1 MPILIRVLLFV
12 VVLAGITATDSIAQT
27 DTIRVSLIEFLEI
40 AKSQSTLLN
49 TRQTEVDFSEN
60 RVNQARAQRILPR
73 IELNT
78 AHGLVPAVTSSD
90 PNLPPG
96 QYYLDPNL
104 KNDWY
109 NWGIFTRAEI
119 SSLQPI
125 YTWGAIDNAINAARQ
140 GVIAAEAGFQAQTSA
155 YEERL
160 TELYYSRL
168 LAMELDRLVTNAL
181 DQLEDAEK
189 QLNEMIEEGDP
200 DLEESDIF
208 EFKIFKFEFLSR
220 VDEVK
225 QNMVFAEAVWN
236 LALNNR
242 GQEITY
248 SPETPFL
255 DQIDYQM
262 MDVYYYEEQARNQ
275 RPELRQLQ
283 AAYNAA
289 RFGLKA
295 NKAANYPSLFM
306 GLSASVAYTPNRPK
320 QNNPFIINSTNYTSV
335 SYGFGFRQN
344 LNFLTNRVNIDR
356 AEIQVRQA
364 RYAQEAV
371 MDGILLEI
379 REKYRNMMMSF
390 SRLQNTREAFQ
401 ISTEWLRLEQIDY
414 DLGFGDVKKLID
426 AVQKNLELEA
436 ALKQRIFDFNVNVMK
451 LNRAAGLPITESNL
465 PK

>member
-1 MPILIRVLLFV
+1 MPKLIRSLLII
-12 VVLAGITATDSIAQT
+12 VVLACSVVSDAFAQS
-27 DTIRVSLIEFLEI
+27 DTIRVSLIEFLDL
-40 AKSQSTLLN
+40 AKSQSTFLN
-49 TRQTEVDFSEN
+49 TRETEVDLSIN

-78 AHGLVPAVTSSD
+78 AHGLVPAVTSND
-90 PNLPPG
+90 PNLPRG

-119 SSLQPI
+119 TSLQPI
-125 YTWGAIDNAINAARQ
+125 YTWGAIDNAISAARQ
-140 GVIAAEAGFQAQTSA
+140 GVIAAEAGFEVQTSA

-168 LAMELDRLVTNAL
+168 LAMELDRLVSDAL
-181 DQLEDAEK
+181 NQLEDAEEK
-189 QLNEMIEEGDP
+189 LSEMIEEGDP
-200 DLEESDIF
+200 ELEESDVF
-208 EFKIFKFEFLSR
+208 EFKIFKYEFLSR

-225 QNMVFAEAVWN
+225 RNLEFAEAAWN
-236 LALNNR
+236 IALNNR
-242 GQEITY
+242 GQEINY
-248 SPETPFL
+248 SPESPFL

-262 MDVYYYEEQARNQ
+262 MDVFYYEEQARSL

-289 RFGLKA
+289 KFGLQA

-306 GLSASVAYTPNRPK
+306 GLSASIAYTPNRPK
-320 QNNPFIINSTNYTSV
+320 QDNPFIINSTNYASV

-356 AEIQVRQA
+356 AEIQLRQT
-364 RYAQEAV
+364 RYAREAV
-371 MDGILLEI
+371 TDGVILEI

-390 SRLQNTREAFQ
+390 SKLQNTREAFQ

-451 LNRAAGLPITESNL
+451 LNRAAGLPTIESN
-465 PK
+465 

>member
-1 MPILIRVLLFV
+1 MPFLFRVLLILVALTGLSVFKV
-12 VVLAGITATDSIAQT
+12 FGQS
-27 DTIRVSLIEFLEI
+27 DTIKVSLSEFLDL

-49 TRQTEVDFSEN
+49 ARQTEVDFSIN

-119 SSLQPI
+119 TSLQPI

-140 GVIAAEAGFQAQTSA
+140 GVIAAEAGFEAQTSS

-160 TELYYSRL
+160 TELYFSRL
-168 LAMELDRLVTNAL
+168 LAMELNRLVTNAH
-181 DQLEDAEK
+181 DQLEDAEE
-189 QLNEMIEEGDP
+189 QLNEMIEEGDTEI
-200 DLEESDIF
+200 EESDVF

-220 VDEVK
+220 VEEVR
-225 QNMVFAEAVWN
+225 QNLLFTEAAWN

-242 GQEITY
+242 AQEVTY
-248 SPETPFL
+248 TPESPFL
-255 DQIDYQM
+255 DQIDFQM
-262 MDVYYYEEQARNQ
+262 MDVLYYEEQARAT
-275 RPELRQLQ
+275 RPELRQIQ

-289 RFGLKA
+289 RYGLQA
-295 NKAANYPSLFM
+295 NKAANYPSFFM

-320 QNNPFIINSTNYTSV
+320 QNNPFIINSTNYASV

-344 LNFLTNRVNIDR
+344 LNFLTNRVSIDR

-364 RYAQEAV
+364 RYAQEAAL
-371 MDGILLEI
+371 DGIMLEI
-379 REKYRNMMMSF
+379 REKYRNMMMSY
-390 SRLQNTREAFQ
+390 SKLDNTREAFQ

-451 LNRAAGLPITESNL
+451 LNRAAGLPITESN
-465 PK
+465 